1 MSPFVVAALV
11 AAAPPLALWTAIR
24 HERPLVGLALA
35 AGLLAAGPWLV
46 GLVVEPALAELR
58 AAWLVGA
65 PHDWQA
71 LDRAG
76 RKAVIE
82 GIRTRLAHG
91 KLVAALPV
99 VALGLGGA
107 GVALQA
113 VSLAYLAWQA
123 RRQPRLD

>member
-1 MSPFVVAALV
+1 MSPFAIATLV
-11 AAAPPLALWTAIR
+11 AAAPPLALWVAIR
-24 HERPLVGLALA
+24 HERPLIGLALA
-35 AGLLAAGPWLV
+35 AGLLAVGPWLV
-46 GLVVEPALAELR
+46 SLVVDPVLAQMR

-71 LDRAG
+71 LDQAG

-91 KLVAALPV
+91 KLIAALPI

-113 VSLAYLAWQA
+113 LRLAYLAWQA
-123 RRQPRLD
+123 RRQPRID